1 MKKKVWLLIVIGL
14 LLVIGIAVKVVM
26 DNLWDSE
33 LTREQKVEEELIE
46 TERMSVMALK
56 NRYADIQSVEFE
68 KSVYDEMTG
77 SYGMFIKMTNQKNES
92 VSFRFSFWKES
103 GEIGL
108 NVVKDREVQVKGV
121 TTNKVRV
128 IYSNKDEDEV

>member
-14 LLVIGIAVKVVM
+14 LLVIGIAGKVVM
-26 DNLWDSE
+26 DNQRDSE

-46 TERMSVMALK
+46 TERMSVVALK

>member
-14 LLVIGIAVKVVM
+14 LLVIGIAGKVVM
-26 DNLWDSE
+26 DNQRDSE

-92 VSFRFSFWKES
+92 VSFSYSFWKES

-108 NVVKDREVQVKGV
+108 NVVKDREVQVKGI

-128 IYSNKDEDEV
+128 IYSNKDEEEV

>member
-1 MKKKVWLLIVIGL
+1 MEV
-14 LLVIGIAVKVVM
+14 
-26 DNLWDSE
+26 
-33 LTREQKVEEELIE
+33 
-46 TERMSVMALK
+46 ERMSVIALK

-92 VSFRFSFWKES
+92 VSFRYSFWKES
-103 GEIGL
+103 GKIGL
-108 NVVKDREVQVKGV
+108 NVVKDRKVQVRGV

-128 IYSNKDEDEV
+128 IYSNHDEEEV

>member
-1 MKKKVWLLIVIGL
+1 MNNKIRLFVFIVLLIM
-14 LLVIGIAVKVVM
+14 IGISGKVFM
-26 DNLWDSE
+26 DK
-33 LTREQKVEEELIE
+33 QKDKEVQSNQQNAAEKIE
-46 TERMSVMALK
+46 TEKMSVEALK

-92 VSFRFSFWKES
+92 VSFSYSFWKES

-108 NVVKDREVQVKGV
+108 NVVKDRGVQVKGV

-128 IYSNKDEDEV
+128 IYSNKDEGEV